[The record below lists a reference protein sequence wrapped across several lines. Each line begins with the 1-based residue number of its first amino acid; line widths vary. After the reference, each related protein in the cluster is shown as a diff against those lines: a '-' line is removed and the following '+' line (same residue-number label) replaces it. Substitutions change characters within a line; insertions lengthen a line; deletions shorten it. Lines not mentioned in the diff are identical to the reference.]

1 MAIELRDARTFRCLQ
16 LAREMKKNNTVT
28 EALVGYVTAS
38 MLSMGFKEHW
48 IPDEEAPAKCPI
60 YGTTNWHSAPRLL
73 IVLINQVRVAHRHF
87 LVQSVLLFAWFL
99 SGRIG
104 DYDVWGASEFLSMK
118 LTHNFFYGTLFIF
131 LLSFFTVATTT
142 TTTTKWNSWAAFR
155 RWEATGA
162 LESISVLL
170 CGPQGRVYA
179 GLPFARHRRRM
190 RRASPKSE
198 HQLGHAFG
206 GRSGDA
212 AAGAGGGGG
221 GGGKQCR

>member
-1 MAIELRDARTFRCLQ
+1 MAALATSGGGVSAPAAGAATASFRHPAYELVNGDRIERRADVPMPST
-16 LAREMKKNNTVT
+16 REGDEEEQRTVT

-73 IVLINQVRVAHRHF
+73 IVLINQVRAAHRLF

-118 LTHNFFYGTLFIF
+118 LTHNFFFGSLFIF
-131 LLSFFTVATTT
+131 LLSFFTVATTTTT

-155 RWEATGA
+155 RWEANRG
-162 LESISVLL
+162 SGVDL
-170 CGPQGRVYA
+170 CASLRV
-179 GLPFARHRRRM
+179 
-190 RRASPKSE
+190 
-198 HQLGHAFG
+198 
-206 GRSGDA
+206 
-212 AAGAGGGGG
+212 
-221 GGGKQCR
+221 